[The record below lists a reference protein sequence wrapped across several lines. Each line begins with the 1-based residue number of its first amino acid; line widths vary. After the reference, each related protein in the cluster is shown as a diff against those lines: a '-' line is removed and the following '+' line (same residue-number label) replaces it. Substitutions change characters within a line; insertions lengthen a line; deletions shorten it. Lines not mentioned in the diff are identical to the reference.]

1 MSDIYIT
8 WTLSGRKC
16 RPHAVRTIYSEL
28 LGCKQIRNPMS
39 CDGDEDDNK
48 KNNNNY
54 RLYYTVFFG
63 TVHGYSILLAAVK
76 LDDPWRLDFSRVY
89 TLIDMS
95 VNNPL
100 YYIMYIGTQYTLCG
114 LRRRI
119 VWKCIKKKDQTATIG
134 IRNIWALKV
143 LLCTYPTCIYINVQ
157 NGCIRRII
165 I

>member
-1 MSDIYIT
+1 MTLGLVANAAHMPHGQFTQNYSDVSKSET
-8 WTLSGRKC
+8 QW
-16 RPHAVRTIYSEL
+16 AVMVTKTI
-28 LGCKQIRNPMS
+28 I
-39 CDGDEDDNK
+39 K

-119 VWKCIKKKDQTATIG
+119 VWKCIQRQDQTATIS

-143 LLCTYPTCIYINVQ
+143 LLCTYPTCIYINVRD
-157 NGCIRRII
+157 GCIRRII